1 MINKCSVI
9 LAVLCSI
16 LGSSI
21 ISASELDGKLDVTIF
36 YETLC
41 PDSVRFISNQL
52 YPNFEAL
59 APFTNFKFVPFGKAA
74 NINDGESFECQH
86 GPEECRGNMLQ
97 SCVLHL
103 LGKNPMMHMRFVG
116 CQMHPSADHSGKTC
130 TRMVGIDWN
139 LVDRCMKSDVGR
151 LLQLRAERETNAIW
165 PQFIPTIVFNGVF
178 NQDLQDRSQIDFRG
192 AACHF
197 LRSSYPALCA
207 NTTAT
212 KTT

>member
-74 NINDGESFECQH
+74 FAEPGTKCDLGFAGLIKSPLKSILVIIDNTVTQVPFELTF
-86 GPEECRGNMLQ
+86 P
-97 SCVLHL
+97 L
-103 LGKNPMMHMRFVG
+103 LVY
-116 CQMHPSADHSGKTC
+116 
-130 TRMVGIDWN
+130 
-139 LVDRCMKSDVGR
+139 
-151 LLQLRAERETNAIW
+151 
-165 PQFIPTIVFNGVF
+165 FI
-178 NQDLQDRSQIDFRG
+178 
-192 AACHF
+192 
-197 LRSSYPALCA
+197 
-207 NTTAT
+207 
-212 KTT
+212 